1 MYIKR
6 LKEIREDKNL
16 TQKEVANIL
25 KITQQQYSLY
35 EKGTRTLPVDLLVQ
49 LSKLYKVSTDY
60 ILELSD
66 EERNTYINKQTNIT
80 GNKKIGKIT
89 IN

>member
-35 EKGTRTLPVDLLVQ
+35 EKGTRNLPVDLLVK

-66 EERNTYINKQTNIT
+66 DERNTYINKQTNIT